1 MDSIKKDL
9 GEVLKNLRLEAG
21 LSQEQLG
28 ERCGLKRAY
37 IGIIERGEKAITV
50 ETAARL
56 ADGLAVHLSAIFTRL
71 EELKQDREIVSG
83 FAKNDNH

>member
-21 LSQEQLG
+21 LSQENLG
-28 ERCGLKRAY
+28 GRCGLNRAY

-56 ADGLAVHLSAIFTRL
+56 ADGLAVSLSTIFIRV
-71 EELKQDREIVSG
+71 EELKQDREKVGG
-83 FAKNDNH
+83 FTKKNNY

>member
-1 MDSIKKDL
+1 MVSIKNEL

-56 ADGLAVHLSAIFTRL
+56 AEGLAIQLSGIFARV
-71 EELKQDREIVSG
+71 ERLKQDREKTGG